1 MALPKIYCLFRRM
14 AVFSLPSLS
23 LLPMMAVVMVMMAA
37 MAMMM
42 VMMHPPA
49 AAVMMMEMAPA

>member
-1 MALPKIYCLFRRM
+1 MALAKIYCLFQRV
-14 AVFSLPSLS
+14 AITPWPSLS